1 MRRTRKHR
9 KRHAASRARKLT
21 AVLSVSAFVAIGQA
35 INLAAPTASTAQTGT
50 VAQSAASHAT
60 LLSASKPSVTA
71 SAAPRTTKAVTTT
84 HAG

>member
-1 MRRTRKHR
+1 MRRIRKHR

-21 AVLSVSAFVAIGQA
+21 AVVSLSAFVAIGQA

-50 VAQSAASHAT
+50 VARSAVSQTT
-60 LLSASKPSVTA
+60 LLLASKPSLIVPT
-71 SAAPRTTKAVTTT
+71 APRATKAVTTT

>member
-1 MRRTRKHR
+1 LRRTRKHR

-35 INLAAPTASTAQTGT
+35 INLAAPTASTAQAGT
-50 VAQSAASHAT
+50 VVQSAVSRTT
-60 LLSASKPSVTA
+60 LLSASKPSETA
-71 SAAPRTTKAVTTT
+71 PVAPRTTKAATT